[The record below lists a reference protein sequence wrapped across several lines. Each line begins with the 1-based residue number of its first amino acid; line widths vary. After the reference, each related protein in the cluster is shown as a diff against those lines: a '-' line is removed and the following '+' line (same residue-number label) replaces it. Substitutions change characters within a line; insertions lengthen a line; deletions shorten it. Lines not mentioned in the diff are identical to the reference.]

1 MEIKT
6 KEFFI
11 MVKKLRNHYKKIC
24 KNLKLKYDEKSY
36 TNSGLTFDECSYEEI
51 KELLDEIDD
60 VNTSNTDD
68 IKFTENGI
76 DITNLLKRNY

>member
-1 MEIKT
+1 MKIKT
-6 KEFFI
+6 KEFLN

-24 KNLKLKYDEKSY
+24 KNLKLKYDENSY
-36 TNSGLTFDECSYEEI
+36 TNSRLTFDECSYEEI

>member
-1 MEIKT
+1 MKIKT
-6 KEFFI
+6 KEFLN

-36 TNSGLTFDECSYEEI
+36 TNSVLTFDECSYEEI

-60 VNTSNTDD
+60 VNTNNND
-68 IKFTENGI
+68 IKFTEIGI
-76 DITNLLKRNY
+76 DITNLLKGNY